1 MTDATAAA
9 LPPCRFRFDD
19 GPTWEGFAHGSTW
32 NGFDNVAATRET
44 LERIADWAAETALS
58 PADAEEARAQFTEIE
73 PDPLWNR
80 RFSAFTQALAG
91 LGLDRWAQPADGPY
105 GERAVAR
112 VIEGV
117 DVASLDAERVR
128 PHLGNSG
135 APGVWFPVAPQRANR
150 PRARLE
156 DGNCAING

>member
-19 GPTWEGFAHGSTW
+19 DPTWEGFSHGSTW

-73 PDPLWNR
+73 PNPLWNR
-80 RFSAFTQALAG
+80 RFSAFTQALSD
-91 LGLDRWAQPADGPY
+91 LNWTDGRNLRMDLRV
-105 GERAVAR
+105 GRAVGPSNETALCLPG
-112 VIEGV
+112 IAAWNATEIYQP
-117 DVASLDAERVR
+117 R
-128 PHLGNSG
+128 P
-135 APGVWFPVAPQRANR
+135 
-150 PRARLE
+150 
-156 DGNCAING
+156 